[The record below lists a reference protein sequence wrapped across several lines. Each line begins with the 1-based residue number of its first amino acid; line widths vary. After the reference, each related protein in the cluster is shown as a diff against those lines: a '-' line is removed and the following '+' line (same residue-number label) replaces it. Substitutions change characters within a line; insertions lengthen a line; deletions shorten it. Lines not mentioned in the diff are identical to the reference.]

1 MSVAYNSER
10 GEVPLTIGGVELVIA
25 AEMGRLAALSTRLGA
40 KTFMEMYSPLAGA
53 EINAVMAGVELLTI
67 KGDVGKAL
75 KEMTLSD
82 LHKCVDAFVKVF
94 THHADKVPG
103 NDEPASE
110 KTTETT
116 DSPGGNT
123 KDSQT

>member
-1 MSVAYNSER
+1 MSLAYNSER
-10 GEVPLTIGGVELVIA
+10 GEVPLTIGSVDLVIA

-40 KTFMEMYSPLAGA
+40 KSFMDMYTPLANA
-53 EINAVMAGVELLTI
+53 EINAVLAGVELLTI

-75 KEMTLSD
+75 KEITLSD
-82 LHKCVDAFVKVF
+82 LSKCVKAFGKVF
-94 THHADKVPG
+94 THHADQTK

-110 KTTETT
+110 TTKTT

-123 KDSQT
+123 KASQP